1 MIWTTCWT
9 GSPGG
14 NMPLRLQ
21 GSFGSGDHAPAV
33 AFKFSTVC
41 MILCQLLCDSLVACS
56 HDCRIITELCS
67 FFGSQ
72 QDIIA
77 ACFLLLHSCAE
88 LFPPPSMCYCGKHT
102 HTREEL
108 LYILYNIMRY
118 HPCCQR
124 TGSVGKCKAIQL
136 LSCPIHICINLSQC
150 QLHLHVSLYHHCC
163 FFRANMSLFVVGLLH
178 SSGLQP

>member
-1 MIWTTCWT
+1 MIAW
-9 GSPGG
+9 SHV
-14 NMPLRLQ
+14 L
-21 GSFGSGDHAPAV
+21 
-33 AFKFSTVC
+33 
-41 MILCQLLCDSLVACS
+41 MI
-56 HDCRIITELCS
+56 
-67 FFGSQ
+67 
-72 QDIIA
+72 
-77 ACFLLLHSCAE
+77 AE
-88 LFPPPSMCYCGKHT
+88 LLRSFVPFSEASRISSQPASCFCILVQSYSRHLQCVIVANT